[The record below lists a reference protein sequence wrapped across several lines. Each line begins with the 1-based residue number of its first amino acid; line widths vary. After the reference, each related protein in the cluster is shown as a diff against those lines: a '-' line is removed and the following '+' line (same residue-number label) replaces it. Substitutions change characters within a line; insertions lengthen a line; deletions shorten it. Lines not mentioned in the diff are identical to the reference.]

1 MNSLSEP
8 KEQST
13 LENNL
18 LRLHLICKTGFTVD
32 ETDAVLHYIIV
43 DRIQRRHCL
52 IIKNDF
58 KKNTLLCRQVINR
71 FATEHKIRYEDALD
85 VLAEWALID
94 F

>member
-1 MNSLSEP
+1 MSELINND
-8 KEQST
+8 T

-18 LRLHLICKTGFTVD
+18 LRLHLLCKTGFTVE

-43 DRIQRRHCL
+43 ERIQKHHC
-52 IIKNDF
+52 IIVDNKF

-71 FATEHKIRYEDALD
+71 FATENKIRFEDAKD

-94 F
+94 L